1 MAKGF
6 TVASNKP
13 DELYKIE
20 EESTSGWHEYKTN
33 LTKEECKIE
42 YDKLINDGQSPQRIK
57 ITRVQ

>member
-6 TVASNKP
+6 SVASNKP
-13 DELYKIE
+13 KLYKIE
-20 EESTSGWHEYKTN
+20 EESTSGWHEHKTN

>member
-1 MAKGF
+1 M
-6 TVASNKP
+6 ASNKP
-13 DELYKIE
+13 ELYKIE